1 MSFQTTLP
9 KIKTAVPEVDFG
21 YLPELAPYLREPDAM
36 YVGAPGK
43 HGYLRMR
50 FGFNCDGKCVLREL
64 DRRVPIIVQQE
75 LYFDANLPK
84 MPCVYI
90 LASGGPYIDGD
101 RFEQNIELDPGAY
114 AFVSTGAG
122 TKISTMRSNYAGM
135 KQLFTLHE
143 DSYLEFLPEP
153 VFPGQHSRF
162 ACDTEIVCHP
172 SATITYSEIYMC
184 GRRFYRS
191 KLPEG
196 EIYAYDVM
204 SVLTHG
210 RRPDATRDLF
220 REKFVIEPYKRF
232 PKTIGV
238 MADYNIFANVVVLTP
253 PDKAAEVYNATEP
266 FIDRDRQLA
275 AGITTLPN
283 GAGLLYK
290 VMGNKPGPVKEIVR
304 GFASKVRQAVKGV
317 PIPPEF
323 PWR

>member
-1 MSFQTTLP
+1 MPFQTTLP

-21 YLPELAPYLREPDAM
+21 HLPELSPYLREPDAM

-50 FGFNCDGKCVLREL
+50 FGFNCEGKCVLREL

-75 LYFDANLPK
+75 LYFDSNMPA

-101 RFEQNIELDPGAY
+101 RFEQNIELDAGAF

-135 KQLFTLHE
+135 RQRFTLHE

-162 ACDTEIVCHP
+162 ACDTEIVSDP
-172 SATITYSEIYMC
+172 SATMVYSEIYMC
-184 GRRFYRS
+184 GRRHYRS
-191 KLPEG
+191 RLPEG
-196 EIYAYDVM
+196 EIYSYDVM
-204 SVLTHG
+204 SVCTHA
-210 RRPDATRDLF
+210 RRPGARRELF

-232 PKTIGV
+232 PKRIGV
-238 MADYNIFANVVVLTP
+238 MDGYEVFANVVVLTP
-253 PDKAAEVYNATEP
+253 PDKASIVYGATDP
-266 FIDRDRQLA
+266 FIDSGRRLA
-275 AGITTLPN
+275 TGITTLPN
-283 GAGLLYK
+283 DAGLLFK
-290 VMGNKPGPVKEIVR
+290 VMGNSPGPVKQTVR
-304 GFASKVRQAVKGV
+304 EFASRVRQAVKGV
-317 PIPPEF
+317 PVPPEF

>member
-135 KQLFTLHE
+135 KQL
-143 DSYLEFLPEP
+143 LPCMRTHTWSFCP
-153 VFPGQHSRF
+153 SRCSP
-162 ACDTEIVCHP
+162 ASTR
-172 SATITYSEIYMC
+172 A
-184 GRRFYRS
+184 
-191 KLPEG
+191 LP
-196 EIYAYDVM
+196 
-204 SVLTHG
+204 
-210 RRPDATRDLF
+210 ATR
-220 REKFVIEPYKRF
+220 R
-232 PKTIGV
+232 
-238 MADYNIFANVVVLTP
+238 
-253 PDKAAEVYNATEP
+253 
-266 FIDRDRQLA
+266 
-275 AGITTLPN
+275 
-283 GAGLLYK
+283 
-290 VMGNKPGPVKEIVR
+290 
-304 GFASKVRQAVKGV
+304 
-317 PIPPEF
+317 
-323 PWR
+323 

>member
-1 MSFQTTLP
+1 MPFATKLP
-9 KIKTAVPEVDFG
+9 KIKTSLPEVDFG

-75 LYFDANLPK
+75 LYFDASLPS

-101 RFEQNIELDPGAY
+101 RFDQDIELDPGAF

-135 KQLFTLHE
+135 RQRFTLHE

-153 VFPGQHSRF
+153 VYPGQHSRF

-184 GRRFYRS
+184 GRKFYRS
-191 KLPEG
+191 KLAGG
-196 EIYAYDVM
+196 EVYAYDVM
-204 SVLTHG
+204 SVLTRA
-210 RRPDATRDLF
+210 RRPDSRRDLF

-232 PKTIGV
+232 PKTVGV
-238 MADYNIFANVVVLTP
+238 MAGYDIFANVVVLTP
-253 PDKAAEVYNATEP
+253 HDGEYRRLMGRLPQRCMPPRSRSSTASGSWQPASPRCPTAPACSTRCSATSLG
-266 FIDRDRQLA
+266 RSRRRC
-275 AGITTLPN
+275 
-283 GAGLLYK
+283 
-290 VMGNKPGPVKEIVR
+290 GNSPHGSANP
-304 GFASKVRQAVKGV
+304 
-317 PIPPEF
+317 
-323 PWR
+323 

>member
-1 MSFQTTLP
+1 MPFQTKLP
-9 KIKTAVPEVDFG
+9 KIKTALPEVDFG

-101 RFEQNIELDPGAY
+101 RFDQDIELDPGAF

-135 KQLFTLHE
+135 RQRFILHE

-153 VFPGQHSRF
+153 VYPGQHSRF

-184 GRRFYRS
+184 GRKYYRS
-191 KLPEG
+191 KLAEG

-204 SVLTHG
+204 SVLTRA
-210 RRPDATRDLF
+210 RRPDSRRDLF

-232 PKTIGV
+232 PKTVGV
-238 MADYNIFANVVVLTP
+238 MDGYDIFSNVVVLTP
-253 PDKAAEVYNATEP
+253 PDKAAEVYAATRP
-266 FIDRDRQLA
+266 FIDRERELA

-290 VMGNKPGPVKEIVR
+290 VLGNKPGPVKDTVR
-304 GFASKVRQAVKGV
+304 AFASRVRKSVKNV

>member
-1 MSFQTTLP
+1 MPFQTTLP
-9 KIKTAVPEVDFG
+9 KIKTAVPEVDFSD
-21 YLPELAPYLREPDAM
+21 LPELAPYLREPDAM

-43 HGYLRMR
+43 
-50 FGFNCDGKCVLREL
+50 L

-101 RFEQNIELDPGAY
+101 RFEQDIELDPGAF

-135 KQLFTLHE
+135 RQRFTLHE

-172 SATITYSEIYMC
+172 SATLTYSEIYMC
-184 GRRFYRS
+184 GRKFYRS

-196 EIYAYDVM
+196 EIYVYDVL
-204 SVLTHG
+204 SVCTHG
-210 RRPDATRDLF
+210 RRPDSERPLF
-220 REKFVIEPYKRF
+220 REKFVIEPYRRY
-232 PKTIGV
+232 PKVIGV
-238 MADYNIFANVVVLTP
+238 MADYDIFANVVVLTP
-253 PDKAAEVYNATEP
+253 PEKAKKIYEATEP
-266 FIDRDRQLA
+266 FIARDRELA

-283 GAGLLYK
+283 NAGLLFK
-290 VMGNKPGPVKEIVR
+290 VLGNKPGPVKETVR
-304 GFASKVRQAVKGV
+304 NFASKVRQAVKGV